1 MTAGSF
7 CAATGT
13 VVEFSTH
20 AMRSPCRSGHAQ
32 FENPLA
38 PDRAL
43 QMKARQRMAGTEQVF
58 TKPKTYK
65 T

>member
-1 MTAGSF
+1 
-7 CAATGT
+7 
-13 VVEFSTH
+13 
-20 AMRSPCRSGHAQ
+20 MRSPCRSGHAQ

-58 TKPKTYK
+58 TKPKTFK